1 MINRQISRGTVITI
15 LTILGT
21 FIFTLGATSNR
32 MESAEIDIEKNT
44 QKILN
49 NQEKQQK
56 VEVDIGKLETKLD
69 EGFKRLET
77 LIIEN

>member
-1 MINRQISRGTVITI
+1 MINRQISLGTVITI

>member
-1 MINRQISRGTVITI
+1 MINRQISLGTVITI

-44 QKILN
+44 QKILS

>member
-1 MINRQISRGTVITI
+1 MVNRQISLGTVITI
-15 LTILGT
+15 LTILST

-32 MESAEIDIEKNT
+32 MESVEIDIEKNS

-49 NQEKQQK
+49 NQDKQQK
-56 VEVDIGKLETKLD
+56 IEVDIGKLETKLD

>member
-1 MINRQISRGTVITI
+1 MVNKQISLGTVITI
-15 LTILGT
+15 LTILST

-32 MESAEIDIEKNT
+32 IESVEINIEKNS

-49 NQEKQQK
+49 SQDKQQK
-56 VEVDIGKLETKLD
+56 IEVDIGKLETKLD

>member
-1 MINRQISRGTVITI
+1 MVNRQISLGTVITI
-15 LTILGT
+15 LTILST

-32 MESAEIDIEKNT
+32 MESVEIDIEKNS

-49 NQEKQQK
+49 NQDKQQK

>member
-1 MINRQISRGTVITI
+1 MINRQISLGTVITI

-32 MESAEIDIEKNT
+32 MESAEIDIENNT
-44 QKILN
+44 QKILS

>member
-1 MINRQISRGTVITI
+1 MINRQISLGTVITI

-32 MESAEIDIEKNT
+32 MESADIDIEKNT

>member
-1 MINRQISRGTVITI
+1 MVNKQISLGTVITI
-15 LTILGT
+15 LTILST

-32 MESAEIDIEKNT
+32 IESVEIDIEKNS

-49 NQEKQQK
+49 SQDKQQK
-56 VEVDIGKLETKLD
+56 IEVDIGKLETKLD

>member
-1 MINRQISRGTVITI
+1 MVNKQISLGTVITI

-32 MESAEIDIEKNT
+32 IESAEIDIEKNT

>member
-1 MINRQISRGTVITI
+1 MINRQISLGTVITI

-21 FIFTLGATSNR
+21 FIFKLGATSNR

-44 QKILN
+44 QKILS